1 LQLDEQGIATR
12 GLIVRHLVMPNGH
25 AGTREV
31 LTWIAEEVGLDI
43 GLSVMDQ
50 YFPAY
55 KVVGDAELGR
65 RLTWREYREALDVV
79 EELPFEHLFLQE
91 DLAQLDET
99 SDI

>member
-1 LQLDEQGIATR
+1 
-12 GLIVRHLVMPNGH
+12 
-25 AGTREV
+25 
-31 LTWIAEEVGLDI
+31 
-43 GLSVMDQ
+43 VMDQ